1 MAKEGLFVMRRA
13 GRSMGPAGV
22 GGGGGGGL
30 HVGLWINAGRVC
42 H

>member
-22 GGGGGGGL
+22 GGGVKGL
-30 HVGLWINAGRVC
+30 HVCLCINAGSVC